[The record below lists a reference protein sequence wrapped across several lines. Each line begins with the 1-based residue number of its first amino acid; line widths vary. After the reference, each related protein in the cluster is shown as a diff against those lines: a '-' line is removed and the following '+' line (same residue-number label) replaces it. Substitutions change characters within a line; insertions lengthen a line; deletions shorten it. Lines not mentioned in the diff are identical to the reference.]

1 MKITIIHSDSK
12 RRSQI
17 RLSERQTTG
26 LSTLFKRFPKGTVI
40 KRRGRTIDVGKECQ
54 LNKVFSDGD
63 VVEAVY
69 TPVVRTRRLWNGVDK
84 SSNSCM
90 ITLDTVEPRA
100 KMACGHAITPR
111 ALYDYC
117 WYELEKGNS
126 KITCPYVT
134 NFKGETCG
142 YKWNR
147 QAITLSAAMSKT
159 EKMLFQ
165 TKLDKNRIK
174 QQETES
180 KNVYPDD
187 VMISLLHNSPKL
199 YPLNTPNKA
208 PEKEIVKRE
217 PYVR

>member
-1 MKITIIHSDSK
+1 
-12 RRSQI
+12 
-17 RLSERQTTG
+17 
-26 LSTLFKRFPKGTVI
+26 
-40 KRRGRTIDVGKECQ
+40 
-54 LNKVFSDGD
+54 
-63 VVEAVY
+63 
-69 TPVVRTRRLWNGVDK
+69 
-84 SSNSCM
+84 M

-117 WYELEKGNS
+117 WCELEKGSS

-159 EKMLFQ
+159 EKMIFQ

-187 VMISLLHNSPKL
+187 IMISLLHHSPKL
-199 YPLNTPNKA
+199 YVHGQTNGLRHRACPKCWSIIEHADGCLSMTCQYPSCGFRFCFRCLDEYGPGVDHRKCLQAPLQFA
-208 PEKEIVKRE
+208 SD
-217 PYVR
+217 